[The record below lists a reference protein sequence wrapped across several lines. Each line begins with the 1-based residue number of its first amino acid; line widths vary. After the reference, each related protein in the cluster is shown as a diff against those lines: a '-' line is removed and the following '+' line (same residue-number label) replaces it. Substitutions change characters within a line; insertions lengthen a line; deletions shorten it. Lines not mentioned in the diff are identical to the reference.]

1 MSDTETTAAV
11 PGETE
16 IHPPEQTDAAGAAP
30 DASDGSGAAASGDEP
45 TDREAAVQ
53 RLGVATDAALNE
65 MGYERATTEPLTEV
79 EAQIAPPPP
88 PTLGILI
95 HDMGDGN
102 AGIHAIEPDGTEHA
116 ISMPM
121 AHGALIAF
129 MDMIRG
135 RLPELGNRA
144 TAYTVKKPGD
154 DDEPAEPPAAA

>member
-1 MSDTETTAAV
+1 MSDTDQIAAV
-11 PGETE
+11 PGDTET
-16 IHPPEQTDAAGAAP
+16 HPESAATTAGAAL

-53 RLGVATDAALNE
+53 RLGVATDAALSE
-65 MGYERATTEPLTEV
+65 MGYERD
-79 EAQIAPPPP
+79 APAPAPISPIVPPP
-88 PTLGILI
+88 PTLGVLI

-144 TAYTVKKPGD
+144 TAYTVKKPGED
-154 DDEPAEPPAAA
+154 EEPAEPPVAA

>member
-1 MSDTETTAAV
+1 MSDTDQTAAV
-11 PGETE
+11 PGDTET
-16 IHPPEQTDAAGAAP
+16 HPESAATTAGAAP

-65 MGYERATTEPLTEV
+65 MGYERGAPTPAAV
-79 EAQIAPPPP
+79 DPAAPPPP
-88 PTLGILI
+88 PTLGVLI

-129 MDMIRG
+129 MDWIRG
-135 RLPELGNRA
+135 RLPELGKRA
-144 TAYTVKKPGD
+144 TAYTVKTPGD
-154 DDEPAEPPAAA
+154 DDEPPAEPPLAA